1 MILPSYS
8 ISKMGNPN
16 PKPAPLIED
25 SNVACKSDE
34 GFKLLQV
41 NLDANQNGDGISIAT
56 VCLIMVSTIVL
67 LAVLKKLYSMCAN
80 CYMQNRA
87 RFHVDYRR
95 PIHDP
100 VNRAEAVNMQPV
112 NRQADQERLPR
123 VDIPQV

>member
-1 MILPSYS
+1 
-8 ISKMGNPN
+8 MGNPN
-16 PKPAPLIED
+16 PKPAPLVED

-67 LAVLKKLYSMCAN
+67 LAVLKKLYSMCTH
-80 CYMQNRA
+80 CYTQHRA

-95 PIHDP
+95 PMNDP
-100 VNRAEAVNMQPV
+100 VNRAEAVNMQPI